1 MSDSYSKSVVS
12 GIRYKYNKIYIG
24 QEVQLAADF
33 IWYRN
38 NIPPEKNRVEI
49 INNSNVCYG
58 GHHLWLDICDG
69 LVIIVLAAIVLK

>member
-38 NIPPEKNRVEI
+38 NIPPEKKIGWRSSTIQTFVI
-49 INNSNVCYG
+49 V
-58 GHHLWLDICDG
+58 
-69 LVIIVLAAIVLK
+69 VIIYGRIYAMD

>member
-33 IWYRN
+33 IWYRD
-38 NIPPEKNRVEI
+38 NIPPEK
-49 INNSNVCYG
+49 
-58 GHHLWLDICDG
+58 
-69 LVIIVLAAIVLK
+69 K